1 MAITALVVLVAWL
14 VLVTGFPT
22 YLAYRRTGVMP
33 LLVRAEAWSPQ
44 WWARCISTL
53 GVGFAFAAPVVE
65 LAGFAPF
72 AALDHPLGRCAGLA
86 LALAGIAGTLGA
98 QSAMGVSWRPDVD
111 PESRSPLVTSGPFGL
126 VRNPVLT
133 CTATT
138 AIGLALMVPN
148 SFAILMLAA
157 FITAWEI
164 QVRLVEEPYL
174 KRVHGQKYR
183 EYAART
189 GRFLPLIGRLR

>member
-1 MAITALVVLVAWL
+1 MAVIALVVLVSWL
-14 VLVTGFPT
+14 VLVTGFRT

-33 LLVRAEAWSPQ
+33 VLVRAEAGSPQ
-44 WWARCISTL
+44 SWARVVSTL
-53 GVGFAFAAPVVE
+53 GVGFAFAAPVAE
-65 LAGFAPF
+65 LAGFAPVAF
-72 AALDHPLGRCAGLA
+72 LDHPPVRYAGLGIA
-86 LALAGIAGTLGA
+86 LVGIAGTLAA

-111 PESRSPLVTSGPFGL
+111 PEARSPLVTTGPFRL

-148 SFAILMLAA
+148 VFAGLMVAA

-174 KRVHGQKYR
+174 RRVHGEDYR
-183 EYAART
+183 RYAART
-189 GRFLPLIGRLR
+189 GRFLPMIGRLR

>member
-1 MAITALVVLVAWL
+1 MVAAVVGAVDLDA
-14 VLVTGFPT
+14 
-22 YLAYRRTGVMP
+22 RRR
-33 LLVRAEAWSPQ
+33 VRLRRSPGQ
-44 WWARCISTL
+44 ARR
-53 GVGFAFAAPVVE
+53 
-65 LAGFAPF
+65 FAPF
-72 AALDHPLGRCAGLA
+72 GVLDHTVVRFAASHSPS
-86 LALAGIAGTLGA
+86 GIAGTLGA